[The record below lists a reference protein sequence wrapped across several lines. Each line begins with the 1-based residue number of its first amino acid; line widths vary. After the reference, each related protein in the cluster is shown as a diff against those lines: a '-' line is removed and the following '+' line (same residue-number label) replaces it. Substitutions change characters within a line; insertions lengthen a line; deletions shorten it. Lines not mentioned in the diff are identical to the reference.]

1 MKPGKLFLFIL
12 LIATPAIRAGGQGYN
27 RIRAEISVKSKEPGG
42 TQSLTMGEVCYDRN
56 QKQIIYY
63 LTFPEKE
70 TWVSADTSLY
80 RIREGKVVSRTFT
93 PAMAEFSV
101 FHLALSSHLQNY
113 GLNRTSYKADAVTRE
128 GDQVITTWVPPVVAK
143 SPLGKIMISVRNK
156 QLYGVVFFDP
166 KEVILRK
173 QFFED
178 YQVTSGLSF
187 PGKIVQIDIVNGI
200 ESYQVTTF
208 RNIQI
213 DEPDSDSKYFFP
225 VSSLR

>member
-1 MKPGKLFLFIL
+1 MVIPSF
-12 LIATPAIRAGGQGYN
+12 GQGYN
-27 RIRAEISVKSKEPGG
+27 RLRAEITVKSKEPGG

-63 LTFPEKE
+63 LSFPEKE
-70 TWVSADTSLY
+70 TWISADTSLF
-80 RIREGKVVSRTFT
+80 RVKDDKLVSRTFT

-113 GLNRTSYKADAVTRE
+113 GLNHTRYKAESVSRE

-143 SPLGKIMISVRNK
+143 SPLGKIMISARNK
-156 QLYGVVFFDP
+156 QLYGVVFFDQ
-166 KEVILRK
+166 KDNILRK

-178 YQVTSGLSF
+178 YIVISGLSF

-208 RNIQI
+208 RNIKV
-213 DEPDSDSKYFFP
+213 DEPDNDSKYYFP
-225 VSSLR
+225 VGTLR

>member
-1 MKPGKLFLFIL
+1 MKPASIIFIIAIVL
-12 LIATPAIRAGGQGYN
+12 LPSLPAGAQGYN

-63 LTFPEKE
+63 ITFPEKE
-70 TWVSADTSLY
+70 TWISVDTSLY
-80 RIREGKVVSRTFT
+80 RIREGKLISRTFA

-113 GLNRTSYKADAVTRE
+113 GLNHTNYKAENVTRE

-143 SPLGKIMISVRNK
+143 SPLGKIMISARNK

-166 KEVILRK
+166 KETILRK

-178 YQVTSGLSF
+178 YLVISGLSF

-208 RNIQI
+208 RNIKI
-213 DEPDSDSKYFFP
+213 DEPDNDSKYYFP
-225 VSSLR
+225 VSTLR